1 MSHRVIWFD
10 LPVTDLKRA
19 MKFYSN
25 VLKAEVKEDR
35 PGVAVISH
43 EQGEVSG
50 CLYAKL
56 STGPSEGGALLYF
69 NVNGRLDEAVAAA
82 EKHGGRVVKPPHA
95 IGPFGQRAIVM
106 DSEGNRIALH
116 SE

>member
-1 MSHRVIWFD
+1 MSNRVIWFD
-10 LPVTDLKRA
+10 LPVIDLKRA
-19 MKFYSN
+19 MKFYSK
-25 VLKAEVKEDR
+25 VLEAEVREDR
-35 PGVAVISH
+35 PGVAVITH
-43 EQGEVSG
+43 EAGEVSG

-69 NVNGRLDEAVAAA
+69 NANGRLEEAVAAA
-82 EKHGGRVVKPPHA
+82 EQNGGSVVKPPHS
-95 IGPFGQRAIVM
+95 IGPYGRRAIVM

>member
-10 LPVTDLKRA
+10 LPVIDLKRA
-19 MKFYSN
+19 MKFYSK
-25 VLKAEVKEDR
+25 VLEADVREDR
-35 PGVAVISH
+35 PGVAVITH
-43 EQGEVSG
+43 GPGEVSG

-56 STGPSEGGALLYF
+56 SAGPSEGGALLYF
-69 NVNGRLDEAVAAA
+69 NVNGRLEEAVASA
-82 EKHGGRVVKPPHA
+82 EQNGGSVVKPPHM
-95 IGPFGQRAIVM
+95 IGPYGRRAIVM